1 MYQTAKV
8 LWGEGL
14 FLRPQHF
21 QMQDQYHEQ
30 RLSEALKVLHPYAFG
45 VRSITIDPVLLS
57 NGLLSLSQANVIWP
71 DGESYLAPERDVLP
85 SPIQLDVNSLPDQLT
100 VYLAIPI
107 LRVGQSNVSVQEQSG
122 SARFVSKH
130 TPVDDL
136 MTNAETSEITV
147 LQRLGRLILGGQ
159 LGGSQLNGD
168 DSAMDGMISLPIA
181 KLYRTTTGVFELD
194 SAFVPPVISI
204 GSSPTVMALLRRL
217 MGVMQAKITTLYGH
231 HREPGQDVIEF
242 RSGDIAS
249 FWLLHTLSSSY
260 ATLSHFVQNNGF
272 HPERLHQELLRM
284 AGGLMTFAKSY
295 TLDDL
300 PAYIH
305 DAPMNGFILLDQ
317 IIRSLLDTVISSR
330 FLAIPLRETRA
341 SYWLGSLESDKI
353 DRGTRLYLAVSSAMP
368 AHELVA
374 SVPIRFKV
382 GAPDDV
388 EKRVLAA
395 LSAVA
400 ITHIAQVPSAIP
412 IRPGSSYFALEPH
425 GALYEQMLQAESIC
439 LYVPNGFADLKIEL
453 MAVMQS

>member
-1 MYQTAKV
+1 MYQPAKV

-21 QMQDQYHEQ
+21 QMQDQYHEH
-30 RLSEALKVLHPYAFG
+30 RLSEALKILHPYAFG
-45 VRSITIDPVLLS
+45 VRSITIDPILLTS
-57 NGLLSLSQANVIWP
+57 GVLSLSEANVIWP

-85 SPIQLDVNSLPDQLT
+85 NPIHLDVNTLPDQFT
-100 VYLAIPI
+100 VHLAIPV
-107 LRVGQSNVSVQEQSG
+107 LRLGNSNLNSTEQG
-122 SARFVSKH
+122 RPARFVSKH
-130 TPVDDL
+130 AMVDDL
-136 MTNAETSEITV
+136 MTNAEASEITV
-147 LQRLGRLILGGQ
+147 LQRLGRLVLDGQ
-159 LGGSQLNGD
+159 LDGA
-168 DSAMDGMISLPIA
+168 DSKLDGMISLPIA
-181 KLYRTTTGVFELD
+181 KLRRTTAGVFELD
-194 SAFVPPVISI
+194 AAFVPPVISM
-204 GSSPTVMALLRRL
+204 GSSVTMMTLLRRL

-231 HREPGQDVIEF
+231 HRESNQDVVEF

-249 FWLLHTLSSSY
+249 FWLLHTLSSSH
-260 ATLSHFVQNNGF
+260 ATLSHLLQNTGL

-300 PAYIH
+300 PAYVH
-305 DAPMNGFILLDQ
+305 DSPMNGFVLLDQ

-330 FLAIPLRETRA
+330 FLAIPLRETRS
-341 SYWLGSLESDKI
+341 SYWLGSLESDKV

-395 LSAVA
+395 LPAVA
-400 ITHIAQVPSAIP
+400 LTHVAQVPSAIP

-439 LYVPNGFADLKIEL
+439 LYVPNGFADLKLEL

>member
-1 MYQTAKV
+1 MYQPAKV

-21 QMQDQYHEQ
+21 QMQDQYHEH
-30 RLSEALKVLHPYAFG
+30 RLSEALKILHPYAFG
-45 VRSITIDPVLLS
+45 VRSITIDPILLTS
-57 NGLLSLSQANVIWP
+57 GLLALSEANVIWP
-71 DGESYLAPERDVLP
+71 DGESYFAPERDVLP
-85 SPIQLDVNSLPDQLT
+85 NPIQLDVNTLPEQFT
-100 VYLAIPI
+100 VHLAIPI
-107 LRVGQSNVSVQEQSG
+107 LRVGNSNLNSTEQSRP
-122 SARFVSKH
+122 ARFVSKH
-130 TPVDDL
+130 AMVDDL
-136 MTNAETSEITV
+136 MTNAEVSEITV
-147 LQRLGRLILGGQ
+147 LQRLGRLILDGQ
-159 LGGSQLNGD
+159 SSGSP
-168 DSAMDGMISLPIA
+168 DSALDGMISLPIA
-181 KLYRTTTGVFELD
+181 KLRRTTAGVYELD
-194 SAFVPPVISI
+194 AAFVPPIISM
-204 GSSPTVMALLRRL
+204 GSSVTMMTLLRRL
-217 MGVMQAKITTLYGH
+217 MGVMQAKITMLYGH
-231 HREPGQDVIEF
+231 HRESGQDVVEF

-249 FWLLHTLSSSY
+249 FWLLHTLSSSH
-260 ATLSHFVQNNGF
+260 ATLSHLLQNTGL

-300 PAYIH
+300 PAYVH
-305 DAPMNGFILLDQ
+305 DAPMTGFVLLDQ

-330 FLAIPLRETRA
+330 FLAIPLRETRS
-341 SYWLGSLESDKI
+341 SYWLGSLESDKV

-395 LSAVA
+395 LPAVA
-400 ITHIAQVPSAIP
+400 LTHVAQVPSAIP

-439 LYVPNGFADLKIEL
+439 LYVPNGFADLKLEL

>member
-30 RLSEALKVLHPYAFG
+30 RLSEALKILHPYAFG
-45 VRSITIDPVLLS
+45 VRLITIDPILLTS
-57 NGLLSLSQANVIWP
+57 GLLSLAEANVIWP

-85 SPIQLDVNSLPDQLT
+85 NPIQLDVNTLPDQFT
-100 VYLAIPI
+100 VHLAIPI
-107 LRVGQSNVSVQEQSG
+107 LRVGNSNINAIEQSRP
-122 SARFVSKH
+122 ARFVSKH
-130 TPVDDL
+130 TMVDDL
-136 MTNAETSEITV
+136 MSNAEASEITV
-147 LQRLGRLILGGQ
+147 LQRLGRLILDCQQ
-159 LGGSQLNGD
+159 LDGD
-168 DSAMDGMISLPIA
+168 DSTLDGMISLPIA
-181 KLYRTTTGVFELD
+181 KLRRTTAGVFELD
-194 SAFVPPVISI
+194 TTFVPPVISI
-204 GSSPTVMALLRRL
+204 GGSLTMMTLLRRL

-231 HREPGQDVIEF
+231 HREPGQDVVEF

-249 FWLLHTLSSSY
+249 FWLLHTLSSSH
-260 ATLSHFVQNNGF
+260 ATLSHLIQNNGL

-300 PAYIH
+300 PAYVH
-305 DAPMNGFILLDQ
+305 YSPMSGFVLLDQ
-317 IIRSLLDTVISSR
+317 IIRSLLDTVISSK
-330 FLAIPLRETRA
+330 FLAIPLRESRP
-341 SYWLGSLESDKI
+341 SYWLGSLESEKV
-353 DRGTRLYLAVSSAMP
+353 DRGTRLYIAVSSAMP
-368 AHELVA
+368 AHELVT

-395 LSAVA
+395 LPAVA
-400 ITHIAQVPSAIP
+400 LTHVAQVPSAIP
-412 IRPGSSYFALEPH
+412 IRLGSSYFALEPH

>member
-30 RLSEALKVLHPYAFG
+30 RLSEALKILHPYAYG
-45 VRSITIDPVLLS
+45 VRSITIDSVLLAS
-57 NGLLSLSQANVIWP
+57 GLLSLVEANVIWP

-85 SPIQLDVNSLPDQLT
+85 NPIQLDVNTLPEHFT
-100 VYLAIPI
+100 VHLAIPI
-107 LRVGQSNVSVQEQSG
+107 LRVGHRNVNAIELSRP
-122 SARFVSKH
+122 ARFVSKH
-130 TPVDDL
+130 TMVDDL
-136 MTNAETSEITV
+136 MTDAEPSEITV
-147 LQRLGRLILGGQ
+147 LQRLGRLILNGQ
-159 LGGSQLNGD
+159 PLDGE
-168 DSAMDGMISLPIA
+168 DSTLDGMISLPIA
-181 KLYRTTTGVFELD
+181 KLHRTSAGVFELD
-194 SAFVPPVISI
+194 TAFVPPVISI
-204 GSSPTVMALLRRL
+204 GSSLTMMTLLRRL
-217 MGVMQAKITTLYGH
+217 MGVMHAKITTLYGH
-231 HREPGQDVIEF
+231 HREPGQDVVEF

-260 ATLSHFVQNNGF
+260 ATLSHLIQNNGL

-305 DAPMNGFILLDQ
+305 DSPMSGFGLLDQ
-317 IIRSLLDTVISSR
+317 IIRNLLDTVISSR
-330 FLAIPLRETRA
+330 FLVIPLRETRP
-341 SYWLGSLESDKI
+341 SYWLGSLESEKI
-353 DRGTRLYLAVSSAMP
+353 DRGTRLYIAVSSTMP
-368 AHELVA
+368 THELVN
-374 SVPIRFKV
+374 SVPIRFKI

-388 EKRVLAA
+388 GKRVLAA
-395 LSAVA
+395 LPAVVL
-400 ITHIAQVPSAIP
+400 THVVQVPSAIP

-425 GALYEQMLQAESIC
+425 GVLYEQMLQAESIC

>member
-1 MYQTAKV
+1 MYPTAKV

-30 RLSEALKVLHPYAFG
+30 RVSEALKILHPYAFG
-45 VRSITIDPVLLS
+45 VHSITIEPILLA
-57 NGLLSLSQANVIWP
+57 NGLLSLSQANVVWP
-71 DGESYLAPERDVLP
+71 DGESYFAPERDVLP
-85 SPIQLDVNSLPDQLT
+85 SPIQLDVSTLPDQFT

-107 LRVGQSNVSVQEQSG
+107 LHVGQSNVHAQEQSR

-130 TPVDDL
+130 ALIDDL

-147 LQRLGRLILGGQ
+147 LQRLGRLVL
-159 LGGSQLNGD
+159 GSQLDGD
-168 DSAMDGMISLPIA
+168 NSGLDGMVSLPIA
-181 KLYRTTTGVFELD
+181 KLCRTTAGVFELD
-194 SAFVPPVISI
+194 STFVPPVISI
-204 GSSPTVMALLRRL
+204 GSSSTMMTLLRRL

-260 ATLSHFVQNNGF
+260 ATLSHFVQNHGF

-305 DAPMNGFILLDQ
+305 DAPMNGFVLLDQ

-341 SYWLGSLESDKI
+341 SYWLGCLESDKI
-353 DRGTRLYLAVSSAMP
+353 DRGTRLYLAVSSAIP

-374 SVPIRFKV
+374 SVPVRFKV

-395 LSAVA
+395 LPAVA
-400 ITHIAQVPSAIP
+400 ITHVAQVPSAIP
-412 IRPGSSYFALEPH
+412 IRPGCSYFALEPH
-425 GALYEQMLQAESIC
+425 GSLYEQMLQAESIC

>member
-21 QMQDQYHEQ
+21 QMQDQYHEH

-45 VRSITIDPVLLS
+45 VRSITIDPILLA

-85 SPIQLDVNSLPDQLT
+85 SPIQLDVSTLPDQFT
-100 VYLAIPI
+100 VHLAIPI
-107 LRVGQSNVSVQEQSG
+107 LRVGQSNVSAQEHSRP
-122 SARFVSKH
+122 ARFVSKH
-130 TPVDDL
+130 ELVDDL

-147 LQRLGRLILGGQ
+147 LQRLGRLILGVH
-159 LGGSQLNGD
+159 LDGD
-168 DSAMDGMISLPIA
+168 DSALDGMISLPIA
-181 KLYRTTTGVFELD
+181 KLCRTTAGVFELD
-194 SAFVPPVISI
+194 SAFTPPVISI
-204 GSSPTVMALLRRL
+204 GSSSTMMILLRRL

-231 HREPGQDVIEF
+231 HREPDQDVVEF

-295 TLDDL
+295 KLDDL
-300 PAYIH
+300 PTYIH
-305 DAPMNGFILLDQ
+305 DAPMNGFVLLDQ

-330 FLAIPLRETRA
+330 FLAIPLRETRT
-341 SYWLGSLESDKI
+341 SYWFGRLESDKI

-368 AHELVA
+368 AHELVV

-395 LSAVA
+395 LPAVA
-400 ITHIAQVPSAIP
+400 ITHVAHVPSAIP

-425 GALYEQMLQAESIC
+425 GVLYEQMLQAESIC